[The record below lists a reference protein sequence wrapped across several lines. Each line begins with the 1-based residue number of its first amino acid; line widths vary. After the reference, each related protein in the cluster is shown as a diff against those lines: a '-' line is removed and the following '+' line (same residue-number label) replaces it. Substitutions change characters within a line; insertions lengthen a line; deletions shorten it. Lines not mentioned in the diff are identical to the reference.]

1 MKFIKLNNKS
11 DLQSYITSGQI
22 DSDSLVF
29 IIDSDQIYLDGT
41 YYTAVPKDGQENQ
54 FLKWK
59 ADGEATWED
68 LNTYVDTTDL
78 LAYGVQWT
86 EGQIDPHLT
95 RIGNLSMHRTLPIQ
109 SQMRGCIAQGK
120 EIQYW
125 LNEEDWNYRKDPV
138 VINMNY
144 NASSRTLTPVDGT
157 TQIFT
162 TFRYNYS
169 QVKINGSLEA
179 QITDIR
185 TNTSVASIEI
195 ISDPDS
201 LATGIYPVEI
211 GAVLNGYEGTVK
223 VYIPEFYIRGYEDG
237 NIRKVYISTVQI
249 DPSWTKQPAC
259 LLDAWGCTFLQ
270 SKPPTEFG
278 YLSTI
283 PVNSPVAVCNQEK
296 YLRGGGNRA
305 NLDQYISTDKFRS
318 DLNKPASYVLLA
330 NARNYAKQI
339 GSHLLS
345 YEEYKNI
352 FYWLW
357 VIEYANFNSQEAFND
372 ELTSEGYHQGGMG
385 AGLTTINGTY
395 WAFYNDYRSL
405 TPCGQTRKIGNGTG
419 YISISFKFP
428 ANSQETS
435 FNTYNS
441 SFIRWR
447 GIENPFGDIW
457 LRLDGYKVDGR
468 PEDRPI
474 VYVVKDPEDF
484 DKGVTDSSVIADRS
498 YILPAYCGTGRIV
511 STYLSEA
518 ADIIPKSVSSSATP
532 TQYRCDNMFLSD
544 NSNVERVLD
553 MGGRGSYG
561 VPSGL
566 NCMQMN
572 DHPQNLSP
580 GYRLFTVTYLD

>member
-29 IIDSDQIYLDGT
+29 IIDSDQIYLDGN

-59 ADGEATWED
+59 ASGEATWEVF
-68 LNTYVDTTDL
+68 NTYIDTTDL

-109 SQMRGCIAQGK
+109 SQMRGCVAQGK

-125 LNEEDWNYRKDPV
+125 LNPEDWNYREDPI

-144 NASSRTLTPVDGT
+144 NATSKLLTPVDNST
-157 TQIFT
+157 LLFT
-162 TFRYNYS
+162 TFRYNRA
-169 QVKINGSLEA
+169 QVKINNSLEA
-179 QITDIR
+179 QIADIR
-185 TNTSVASIEI
+185 TTTGTAQIDI
-195 ISDPDS
+195 ISDPES
-201 LATGIYPVEI
+201 LTTGIYPVEI
-211 GAVLNGYEGTVK
+211 GSVLTGYEGTVK

-270 SKPPTEFG
+270 SKPTTDFG

-283 PVNSPVAVCNQEK
+283 PVNSPVTVVNQEK
-296 YLRGGGNRA
+296 YLRGGKNRA
-305 NLDQYISTDKFRS
+305 DFDQYISTDKRRS
-318 DLNKPASYVLLA
+318 DLNKPASYVLIT
-330 NARNYAKQI
+330 NARNYAKQVD
-339 GSHLLS
+339 SHLLS

-372 ELTSEGYHQGGMG
+372 ELTSEGYHQGGMSEG
-385 AGLTTINGTY
+385 ITDIHGTY
-395 WAFYNDYRSL
+395 WALYNDYMSL

-419 YISISFKFP
+419 YIPVTLKFP

-435 FNTYNS
+435 FNTYNTQ
-441 SFIRWR
+441 FIHWR

-457 LRLDGYKVDGR
+457 IRLDGYKVDGR
-468 PEDRPI
+468 PEDRPFAYI
-474 VYVVKDPEDF
+474 VKDPEDF
-484 DKGVTDSSVIADRS
+484 DKGVTDTSVIADRS
-498 YILPAYCGTGRIV
+498 YILPAYGSGIIV

-518 ADIIPKSVSSSATP
+518 ADIVPKSINSTATS
-532 TQYRCDNMFLSD
+532 TQYRCDSMYLSD
-544 NSNVERVLD
+544 NSNVERTLD
-553 MGGRGSYG
+553 VGGRGSYG
-561 VPSGL
+561 NSSGL
-566 NCMQMN
+566 NCFQMN
-572 DHPQNLSP
+572 DHPGNISP
-580 GYRLFTVTYLD
+580 GYRFFTVTYLD

>member
-95 RIGNLSMHRTLPIQ
+95 RIGNLSMHKTLPIQ

-138 VINMNY
+138 VINMSY
-144 NASSRTLTPVDGT
+144 NASSRTLAPVDGT

-185 TNTSVASIEI
+185 TATSIASIEI

-270 SKPPTEFG
+270 SKPPTEYG

-283 PVNSPVAVCNQEK
+283 PVNSPVAVCNQEE

-395 WAFYNDYRSL
+395 WALYNNYRSL

-419 YISISFKFP
+419 YISVSFKFP
-428 ANSQETS
+428 ANSEETS

-447 GIENPFGDIW
+447 GIENPFGDTW
-457 LRLDGYKVDGR
+457 LRLDGYKVDSH

-498 YILPAYCGTGRIV
+498 YILPAYNTGVIV

-518 ADIIPKSVSSSATP
+518 ADIIPKSVSSSATA
-532 TQYRCDNMFLSD
+532 TQYRCDSMYMS
-544 NSNVERVLD
+544 STANVERVLD
-553 MGGRGSYG
+553 VGGRGSYG
-561 VPSGL
+561 NSSGL

-572 DHPQNLSP
+572 DHPNNLSP

>member
-22 DSDSLVF
+22 DSNSLVF

-59 ADGEATWED
+59 ADGEATWES
-68 LNTYVDTTDL
+68 LNAYVDTTDL

-86 EGQIDPHLT
+86 EGRVDPHLT
-95 RIGNLSMHRTLPIQ
+95 RIGNLSMHKTLPIQ

-138 VINMNY
+138 VINMSY
-144 NASSRTLTPVDGT
+144 NASSRTLAPVDGT
-157 TQIFT
+157 IQIFT

-185 TNTSVASIEI
+185 TATSVALIKI

-283 PVNSPVAVCNQEK
+283 PVNSPVAVCNQEE

-395 WAFYNDYRSL
+395 WALYNNYRSL

-419 YISISFKFP
+419 YISITFKFP

-435 FNTYNS
+435 FNTYHS
-441 SFIRWR
+441 SFIHWR

-457 LRLDGYKVDGR
+457 LRLDGYKVDAR

-484 DKGVTDSSVIADRS
+484 NKGVTDTSVIADRS
-498 YILPAYCGTGRIV
+498 YILPAYNTGTIV

-518 ADIIPKSVSSSATP
+518 ADIIPKSANSSVTS
-532 TQYRCDNMFLSD
+532 TQYRCDSMYMS
-544 NSNVERVLD
+544 STANVERVLD

-561 VPSGL
+561 NGSGL

-580 GYRLFTVTYLD
+580 GYRFFTVTYLE

>member
-59 ADGEATWED
+59 ADGEATWES

-86 EGQIDPHLT
+86 EGQKDPHLT
-95 RIGNLSMHRTLPIQ
+95 RIGNLSMHKTLPIQ

-125 LNEEDWNYRKDPV
+125 LNEDDWNYREDPI
-138 VINMNY
+138 VINMSY
-144 NASSRTLTPVDGT
+144 DATSKTLTPVDGT
-157 TQIFT
+157 TLIFT
-162 TFRYNYS
+162 TFRYQS
-169 QVKINGSLEA
+169 VQVKINNSLQA

-185 TNTSVASIEI
+185 TTTSSAQLEI

-211 GAVLNGYEGTVK
+211 GAVLHGYEGTVK
-223 VYIPEFYIRGYEDG
+223 VYIPEFYIRGYEEG

-270 SKPPTEFG
+270 SEPTRDFG
-278 YLSTI
+278 YLSNI
-283 PVNSPVAVCNQEK
+283 PINSPVAVVNQEEW
-296 YLRGGGNRA
+296 LRGGGNRA
-305 NLDQYISTDKFRS
+305 DFDQYITTDKFRS
-318 DLNKPASYVLLA
+318 DLNKPASYVTIA
-330 NARNYAKQI
+330 NARNYAKQVD
-339 GSHLLS
+339 SHLLS

-372 ELTSEGYHQGGMG
+372 ELTSEGYHQGGMSEG
-385 AGLTTINGTY
+385 ITDVHGDYWNLYNG
-395 WAFYNDYRSL
+395 YRSL

-419 YISISFKFP
+419 YIPVTFKFP
-428 ANSQETS
+428 ANSAETS
-435 FNTYNS
+435 FNTYQS
-441 SFIRWR
+441 QFIRWR

-484 DKGVTDSSVIADRS
+484 DKGVTDTSVIADRS
-498 YILPAYCGTGRIV
+498 YILPAYGTGIIV

-518 ADIIPKSVSSSATP
+518 ADIIPKSVNSSATS
-532 TQYRCDNMFLSD
+532 TQYRCDSMYLSN
-544 NSNVERVLD
+544 NSNVERALD
-553 MGGRGSYG
+553 AGGRASYG
-561 VPSGL
+561 NSSGL

-580 GYRLFTVTYLD
+580 GYRFFTVTYLD

>member
-95 RIGNLSMHRTLPIQ
+95 RIGNLSMHKTLPIQ

-138 VINMNY
+138 VINMSY

-185 TNTSVASIEI
+185 TATSTASIEI

-283 PVNSPVAVCNQEK
+283 PVNSPVAVCNQEE
-296 YLRGGGNRA
+296 YLRGGGNRVK
-305 NLDQYISTDKFRS
+305 LDQYISTDKFRS
-318 DLNKPASYVLLA
+318 DLNKPASYVFLA

-395 WAFYNDYRSL
+395 WALYNDYRSL

-419 YISISFKFP
+419 YISVTFKFP
-428 ANSQETS
+428 ANSEETS

-441 SFIRWR
+441 SFIHWR

-457 LRLDGYKVDGR
+457 LRLDGYKVDGH

-498 YILPAYCGTGRIV
+498 YILPAYGTGRIV

-518 ADIIPKSVSSSATP
+518 ADIIPKSVNSSATA
-532 TQYRCDNMFLSD
+532 TQYRCDSMHMS
-544 NSNVERVLD
+544 STANVERVLD
-553 MGGRGSYG
+553 VGGRGSYG
-561 VPSGL
+561 NSSGL

>member
-41 YYTAVPKDGQENQ
+41 YYTAVPKNGQENQ

-86 EGQIDPHLT
+86 EGQADPHLT
-95 RIGNLSMHRTLPIQ
+95 RIGNLSMHKTLPIQ

-138 VINMNY
+138 VINMSY
-144 NASSRTLTPVDGT
+144 NASSKTLAPVDGT

-162 TFRYNYS
+162 TFRYKYS

-179 QITDIR
+179 QIIDIR
-185 TNTSVASIEI
+185 TATSVASIEI

-283 PVNSPVAVCNQEK
+283 PVNSPVAVCNQEE
-296 YLRGGGNRA
+296 YLRGGDNRA
-305 NLDQYISTDKFRS
+305 DFDQYIPIDKFRS

-395 WAFYNDYRSL
+395 WALYNVYRSL

-419 YISISFKFP
+419 YISMTFKFP

-435 FNTYNS
+435 FNTYHS
-441 SFIRWR
+441 SFIHWR

-457 LRLDGYKVDGR
+457 LRLDGYKVDAR
-468 PEDRPI
+468 PKDRPI

-498 YILPAYCGTGRIV
+498 YILPAYSTGIIV

-518 ADIIPKSVSSSATP
+518 ADIIPKSVNSSATS
-532 TQYRCDNMFLSD
+532 TQYRCDGMYMS
-544 NSNVERVLD
+544 STANVERVLD
-553 MGGRGSYG
+553 VGGRGSYG
-561 VPSGL
+561 NTSGL

-572 DHPQNLSP
+572 DHPYNLSP
-580 GYRLFTVTYLD
+580 GYRFFTVTYLD

>member
-68 LNTYVDTTDL
+68 LNAYVDTTDL

-95 RIGNLSMHRTLPIQ
+95 RIGNLSMHKTLPIQ

-138 VINMNY
+138 VINMSY
-144 NASSRTLTPVDGT
+144 NASSRILTPVDGT

-185 TNTSVASIEI
+185 TATSTAQIEI

-283 PVNSPVAVCNQEK
+283 PVNSPVAVCNQEE

-395 WAFYNDYRSL
+395 WALYNNYRSL

-419 YISISFKFP
+419 YISVSFKFP
-428 ANSQETS
+428 ANSEETS
-435 FNTYNS
+435 FNTYHS
-441 SFIRWR
+441 SFIHWR

-532 TQYRCDNMFLSD
+532 TQYRCDSMFLSN

-553 MGGRGSYG
+553 VGGRGSYG